1 MKNINNSRRFWLPAI
16 SLCKSDVNLFKN
28 TMLELFG
35 KEVSIC
41 SCEGKFSVC
50 KRYVNLF
57 VKRAEQ
63 KADLAA
69 TANRGGECKP
79 D

>member
-1 MKNINNSRRFWLPAI
+1 
-16 SLCKSDVNLFKN
+16 
-28 TMLELFG
+28 MLELFG

-41 SCEGKFSVC
+41 LYEGKLSVC